1 MTTIKDF
8 SINIPEEKLVDL
20 KKRLELTR
28 WPDKETPSDW
38 TQGIPLSY
46 MKEIHSY
53 WLNKY
58 DWNKEVAKINDFP
71 QFMAKINDLDVHFIH
86 LKSPHPEAKP
96 LIITHGWP
104 GSIVEFLQVIKPLT
118 DPTLNG
124 GDSKDAF
131 HIAVSYTHLTL
142 PTSQY
147 V

>member
-53 WLNKY
+53 WLYKY

-71 QFMAKINDLDVHFIH
+71 QFMAKFN
-86 LKSPHPEAKP
+86 A
-96 LIITHGWP
+96 
-104 GSIVEFLQVIKPLT
+104 
-118 DPTLNG
+118 
-124 GDSKDAF
+124 
-131 HIAVSYTHLTL
+131 
-142 PTSQY
+142 
-147 V
+147 

>member
-8 SINIPEEKLVDL
+8 SITIPEEKLVDL

-71 QFMAKINDLDVHFIH
+71 QFLSLIH
-86 LKSPHPEAKP
+86 
-96 LIITHGWP
+96 I
-104 GSIVEFLQVIKPLT
+104 
-118 DPTLNG
+118 
-124 GDSKDAF
+124 
-131 HIAVSYTHLTL
+131 
-142 PTSQY
+142 
-147 V
+147 

>member
-1 MTTIKDF
+1 MTKIDDF
-8 SINIPEEKLVDL
+8 AINISEAKLKDL

-28 WPDKETPSDW
+28 WPDKETPKDW

-46 MKEIHSY
+46 MKDIHSY
-53 WLNKY
+53 WLNEY
-58 DWNKEVAKINDFP
+58 DWRKQEEKLNEFP
-71 QFMAKINDLDVHFIH
+71 HFMTKINDLDIHFIH

-124 GDSKDAF
+124 GNPKDAF
-131 HIAVSYTHLTL
+131 HIVTPVSYTHLTL
-142 PTSQY
+142 PTKA
-147 V
+147 